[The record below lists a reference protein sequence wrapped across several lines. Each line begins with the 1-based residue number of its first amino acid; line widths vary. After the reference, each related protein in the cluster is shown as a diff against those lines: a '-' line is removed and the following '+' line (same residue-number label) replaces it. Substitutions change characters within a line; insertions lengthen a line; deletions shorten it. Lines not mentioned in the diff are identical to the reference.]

1 MNFLIATIHG
11 TRIVEAGDWDG
22 ALEEAYDDHT
32 EYRDVILITKI
43 EEVQTWQR

>member
-1 MNFLIATIHG
+1 MNFLITTIHG
-11 TRIVEAGDWDG
+11 TRIVEAEDWDR

-32 EYRDVILITKI
+32 GYRDVISITKI